1 MVIII
6 SSLRDMSL
14 DHVFKKLPPSV
25 FSRNP
30 HDWRHDLR
38 SCKASW
44 KPTCFTVTH
53 SVSLEPVTSS
63 QDSWSKEEGLARA
76 LKTPRTRLRCQQVPK
91 RQGNQDM
98 NKQGKLWASL
108 PQRCFILTFML
119 GSHKTFDFKRE
130 YQQHLWAFMSLDI
143 LGFFI
148 PLLKCHSISQNLIC
162 EPDNHH
168 VFFMTYTC
176 PMASSLIPSSHL
188 LKIICFIAS
197 FICELHH

>member
-1 MVIII
+1 MGGSLITGTGGVVTII
-6 SSLRDMSL
+6 SSLRNMCL

-30 HDWRHDLR
+30 HDWRHDLH

-98 NKQGKLWASL
+98 NKQGKLWASP

-119 GSHKTFDFKRE
+119 GSHKTFDLKRE

-143 LGFFI
+143 LGFFY
-148 PLLKCHSISQNLIC
+148 PNAKMPQYFP
-162 EPDNHH
+162 EPN
-168 VFFMTYTC
+168 
-176 PMASSLIPSSHL
+176 
-188 LKIICFIAS
+188 
-197 FICELHH
+197 